1 MVVEPIGLDAQGYF
15 LEKIKQSMD
24 ALDDAL
30 ASVGTDKLRVSVVD
44 ALPESPFNIT
54 KVSGTSLTGR
64 DWSGDFAKLQNLD
77 VSLSTRA
84 SESTLSSVLSKLDE
98 LDDALTSVGTDKLLV
113 TPDNPPNLDVSLST
127 RASESTLSA
136 LSGKFPS
143 ASALGDSLSNPTT
156 TIIGSALLGW
166 DSAGGVWER
175 LKTDG
180 SGRLLLWLG

>member
-54 KVSGTSLTGR
+54 KVAGTPLTGR

-77 VSLSTRA
+77 VA
-84 SESTLSSVLSKLDE
+84 
-98 LDDALTSVGTDKLLV
+98 
-113 TPDNPPNLDVSLST
+113 LST

-156 TIIGSALLGW
+156 TVVGSALLGW

>member
-15 LEKIKQSMD
+15 LEKIRD
-24 ALDDAL
+24 ILDTLDNAL
-30 ASVGTDKLRVSVVD
+30 ASIGTDKILVTPD
-44 ALPESPFNIT
+44 NPP
-54 KVSGTSLTGR
+54 
-64 DWSGDFAKLQNLD
+64 NLD

-84 SESTLSSVLSKLDE
+84 SESTLSAVNSKLGDIKGA
-98 LDDALTSVGTDKLLV
+98 LDSVGTDKIRV
-113 TPDNPPNLDVSLST
+113 SDGGGSITIDNSNIDSYLPNLDVNLST

-143 ASALGDSLSNPTT
+143 ASALGDSLGNPTT